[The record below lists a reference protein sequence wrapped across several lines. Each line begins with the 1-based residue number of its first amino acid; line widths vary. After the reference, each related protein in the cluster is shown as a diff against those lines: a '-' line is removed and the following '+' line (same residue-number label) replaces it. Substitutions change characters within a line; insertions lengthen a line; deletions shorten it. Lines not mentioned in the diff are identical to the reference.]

1 MTETPPPKGPAQWRG
16 RVTPR
21 QAATVGL
28 LIVAAGAGIS
38 LSLIL
43 RGGSSTT
50 KTTTTSVT
58 PIGPL
63 AATPAT
69 LVAFAK
75 ALGRP
80 IYWAGAVAGDTYEFT
95 ETSSGN
101 IFVRYLPNGVAVGD
115 KRASFRVIG
124 TYPYS
129 GALKALQAVAKGK
142 GVEVRGGGLALTS
155 AGHPENVHIAYP
167 GVDYQVEVYDPIPSR
182 ARALALSGDI
192 QPIR

>member
-21 QAATVGL
+21 QAAVVGL
-28 LIVAAGAGIS
+28 LLAAAGAGIV
-38 LSLIL
+38 LSLIFS
-43 RGGSSTT
+43 GGSTT
-50 KTTTTSVT
+50 KTTAEAPVT
-58 PIGPL
+58 PIGPI

-69 LVAFAK
+69 LIAFGK

-80 IYWAGAVAGDTYEFT
+80 IYWAGAAPGYTYEFT

-101 IFVRYLPNGVAVGD
+101 IFVRYLPQGVAIGD

-124 TYPYS
+124 TYPYP
-129 GALKALQAVAKGK
+129 GALKALQVVAKGK
-142 GVEVRGGGLALTS
+142 GIAVKGGGLAFIN
-155 AGHPENVHIAYP
+155 AGHPENAHIAYP
-167 GVDYQVEVYDPIPSR
+167 GVNYQVEVYDPIPSR